1 MVNEAEVREMLN
13 RVFEEE
19 ALIIGGLVALYD
31 VSDDIVFKLM
41 DGLDAVRDKALR
53 RLERGRAKE
62 NGVRSR
68 PDFTPHPA
76 IEEFLEKVRAV

>member
-1 MVNEAEVREMLN
+1 MMSEAEVKEMLD

-19 ALIIGGLVALYD
+19 ALIIGGLVALYEVNDD
-31 VSDDIVFKLM
+31 VVSKIM
-41 DGLDAVRDKALR
+41 NGLDAVREKEMR

-62 NGVRSR
+62 NGARSR

-76 IEEFLEKVRAV
+76 IEEFLAKVRSA

>member
-1 MVNEAEVREMLN
+1 MVSEAEVKDVLD

-31 VSDDIVFKLM
+31 VSDDVVFKLIN
-41 DGLDAVRDKALR
+41 GLDAVRDKALR

-62 NGVRSR
+62 NGARSR

-76 IEEFLEKVRAV
+76 IEEFLEKVRTA